1 MSNTGVKAS
10 SVLVCRQWW
19 KVCWVY
25 GDQYKLYRQL
35 YGKKRTTTT
44 TATSISV
51 QQDEWK
57 VCRNCKCPRE
67 EHEGAS
73 GVSNMAE
80 SERIVH
86 KMAAHFGSTGA
97 GSPSDRHSH
106 SDDDSGCALE
116 EYTWVPPGLKPEQV
130 HLYFSG
136 YAEDKVPYVSS
147 VGEKYRIKQLLH
159 QLPPHDNEARYC
171 NALHEDEKKEL
182 RLFSQQRKKEALGR
196 ATVKQL
202 TEPQP
207 CQNCEESISR
217 GDMAVFASRAGPTS
231 CWHPAC
237 FTCCV
242 CKELLVDLIYFF
254 KDGKLYC
261 GRHHAE
267 SLKPRC
273 AACDEII
280 FADECTEAEGRAWHM
295 RHFCCFECDRQ
306 LGGERYVMRDGRPFC
321 LHCFDATFAEYCD
334 SCGDPIGVDQG
345 QMSHEGQHW
354 HATENCFRCHACH
367 LSLLGRP
374 FLPRKGLIYCSV
386 HCSKVG
392 DQSSN
397 NKRNKPSQNNYGSD
411 NRTSSPLVPRS
422 PLVPYRNA
430 PSKDPLVMPNVQGVE
445 NKSNSSLNKDN
456 TENKSLIEKEKSPML
471 GRSREPINMSDLTID
486 ALMSKSPQVFVQV
499 VEEIEEQRKD
509 HSRYHHR
516 RTTAHFS
523 MPDLTRDTGS
533 ATPPETPTKTDL
545 NSSSSGAV
553 SSKKLIVRFSPS
565 TANLPPSSDDEE
577 QRTLSQ
583 KVERSSSSSC
593 AGSEDTFTKSQQLPQ
608 HHHHKRNSAVL
619 RSRSYGDR
627 SELESSFQKMSTAQ
641 ASTSR
646 YEDDRCS
653 TCSSSSSDDED
664 PYELPPRRAYGGV
677 RISYVSNDT
686 LAVARQRSGN
696 LQSSG
701 GKSLRRRRK
710 HDDKN
715 CIVS

>member
-1 MSNTGVKAS
+1 MSNTGIKAS

-44 TATSISV
+44 TATTVSV
-51 QQDEWK
+51 QHDEWK

-86 KMAAHFGSTGA
+86 KMAAHFGSSP

-116 EYTWVPPGLKPEQV
+116 EYTWIPPGLKPEQV

-136 YAEDKVPYVSS
+136 IPEAKVPYVNS

-159 QLPPHDNEARYC
+159 QLPPHDNEVRYC

-196 ATVKQL
+196 GTIKQL

-207 CQNCEESISR
+207 CRNCEESISR

-231 CWHPAC
+231 CWHPGC

-242 CKELLVDLIYFF
+242 CKELLVDLIYFY

-321 LHCFDATFAEYCD
+321 LHCFDPKISAD
-334 SCGDPIGVDQG
+334 
-345 QMSHEGQHW
+345 
-354 HATENCFRCHACH
+354 
-367 LSLLGRP
+367 
-374 FLPRKGLIYCSV
+374 
-386 HCSKVG
+386 KVG

-397 NKRNKPSQNNYGSD
+397 NKRNKPSQANNYGNE

-430 PSKDPLVMPNVQGVE
+430 APRDSVEKPNNTQE
-445 NKSNSSLNKDN
+445 
-456 TENKSLIEKEKSPML
+456 TENKNSSSNKDHSPNIENNSLVEKEKSPML
-471 GRSREPINMSDLTID
+471 GRSREPLNMSDLTID

-533 ATPPETPTKTDL
+533 TTPPETPTKADL
-545 NSSSSGAV
+545 NSSNGPV
-553 SSKKLIVRFSPS
+553 SKKLIVRFSPS

-593 AGSEDTFTKSQQLPQ
+593 AGSEDTFTKSQQMPQ
-608 HHHHKRNSAVL
+608 PQNKRNSAVM

-627 SELESSFQKMSTAQ
+627 SELESSFQRMTTAQ
-641 ASTSR
+641 ASSSR
-646 YEDDRCS
+646 YDDDRCS
-653 TCSSSSSDDED
+653 TCSSSSSDDDD

-686 LAVARQRSGN
+686 LAVARQRSGT

>member
-1 MSNTGVKAS
+1 
-10 SVLVCRQWW
+10 
-19 KVCWVY
+19 
-25 GDQYKLYRQL
+25 
-35 YGKKRTTTT
+35 
-44 TATSISV
+44 
-51 QQDEWK
+51 
-57 VCRNCKCPRE
+57 
-67 EHEGAS
+67 
-73 GVSNMAE
+73 MAE

-86 KMAAHFGSTGA
+86 KMAAHFGPS
-97 GSPSDRHSH
+97 SPTDNRQAPH

-136 YAEDKVPYVSS
+136 IPESKIPYVNS

-159 QLPPHDNEARYC
+159 QLPPHDNEVRYC
-171 NALHEDEKKEL
+171 NALHEDERKEL

-196 ATVKQL
+196 GTLKQL
-202 TEPQP
+202 SEQQSCRNCDEPVPQ
-207 CQNCEESISR
+207 
-217 GDMAVFASRAGPTS
+217 GDMAVFASRAGPNS
-231 CWHPAC
+231 CWHPGC

-354 HATENCFRCHACH
+354 HATESCFRCHACH
-367 LSLLGRP
+367 IPLLGRP

-392 DQSSN
+392 EQSGN
-397 NKRNKPSQNNYGSD
+397 NRRNKPPGSSYSSEGHP
-411 NRTSSPLVPRS
+411 SSPLVPRS

-430 PSKDPLVMPNVQGVE
+430 PSSDPLICKNLCQDVE
-445 NKSNSSLNKDN
+445 THTDTMSSDKKDSLSS
-456 TENKSLIEKEKSPML
+456 EEKSLEVDKSSMN

-486 ALMSKSPQVFVQV
+486 ALMAKSPQVFVQV
-499 VEEIEEQRKD
+499 VEEIQEQRKD
-509 HSRYHHR
+509 RSRYHHR

-533 ATPPETPTKTDL
+533 ATPPPDSPTKDVADMQSNTGT
-545 NSSSSGAV
+545 SSGTV

-565 TANLPPSSDDEE
+565 TAKLPPSSEDEE
-577 QRTLSQ
+577 QKTLSQ

-593 AGSEDTFTKSQQLPQ
+593 AGSEETYTKNKIPIPSSN
-608 HHHHKRNSAVL
+608 KRNSGVL
-619 RSRSYGDR
+619 RSRSYGDT
-627 SELESSFQKMSTAQ
+627 SELESHYQQGQSTEYRCRQ
-641 ASTSR
+641 ND
-646 YEDDRCS
+646 DDRCS
-653 TCSSSSSDDED
+653 TCSSSSSEDD

-677 RISYVSNDT
+677 RISYVSNDA
-686 LAVARQRSGN
+686 LAVARQRSGT

-701 GKSLRRRRK
+701 AKSLRRRRK

>member
-1 MSNTGVKAS
+1 MEKRNLVKRDS
-10 SVLVCRQWW
+10 KQCPGYVPHFWR
-19 KVCWVY
+19 
-25 GDQYKLYRQL
+25 
-35 YGKKRTTTT
+35 
-44 TATSISV
+44 
-51 QQDEWK
+51 K

-73 GVSNMAE
+73 GVTNMVE
-80 SERIVH
+80 SEKIVH
-86 KMAAHFGSTGA
+86 KMAAHFGNGPV
-97 GSPSDRHSH
+97 SPTDRHSH

-136 YAEDKVPYVSS
+136 IPEAKVPYVNS

-159 QLPPHDNEARYC
+159 QLPPHDNEVRYC
-171 NALHEDEKKEL
+171 NSLHEDEKKEL

-196 ATVKQL
+196 GTLKQL
-202 TEPQP
+202 ADPQP
-207 CQNCEESISR
+207 CRNCDESISR
-217 GDMAVFASRAGPTS
+217 GDMAVFASRAGPNS
-231 CWHPAC
+231 SWHPGC
-237 FTCCV
+237 FTCSV

-354 HATENCFRCHACH
+354 HATENCFRCHSCH
-367 LSLLGRP
+367 TPLLGRP

-392 DQSSN
+392 EQSNSRRGKSFQTN
-397 NKRNKPSQNNYGSD
+397 PPSE

-430 PSKDPLVMPNVQGVE
+430 TSTPN
-445 NKSNSSLNKDN
+445 NNLNLQQQ
-456 TENKSLIEKEKSPML
+456 TENKNTSSFIKDVSPIVEDNAVVENGRSPL
-471 GRSREPINMSDLTID
+471 NGRSREPLNMSDLTID

-499 VEEIEEQRKD
+499 VEEIEEQRQD

-533 ATPPETPTKTDL
+533 ATPPGSPAREIQDQNSTGTG
-545 NSSSSGAV
+545 NSSGTV

-565 TANLPPSSDDEE
+565 TAKLPPSSDDDE
-577 QRTLSQ
+577 QKTMSQ

-593 AGSEDTFTKSQQLPQ
+593 AGSENTYTKTQVTPSPN
-608 HHHHKRNSAVL
+608 KRNSGVF

-627 SELESSFQKMSTAQ
+627 SELESSYQKPDDVRPCH
-641 ASTSR
+641 SR
-646 YEDDRCS
+646 YNRADDDRCS
-653 TCSSSSSDDED
+653 TCSSSSSDDDD

-677 RISYVSNDT
+677 RISYVSNDA
-686 LAVARQRSGN
+686 LAVARQRSGT

-701 GKSLRRRRK
+701 AKSLRRRRK